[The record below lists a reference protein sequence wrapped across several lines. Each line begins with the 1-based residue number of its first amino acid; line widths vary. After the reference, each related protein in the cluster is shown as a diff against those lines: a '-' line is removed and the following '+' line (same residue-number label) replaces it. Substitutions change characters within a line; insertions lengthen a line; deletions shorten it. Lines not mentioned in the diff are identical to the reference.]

1 VPLVTTPSQRF
12 DELVLDAV
20 EHLEDRWHEELRG
33 LEFAVE
39 EVPPV
44 GDVQVYDDEIE
55 SGGVPLAR
63 LLPGGG
69 GQPPRV
75 VVYRRPL
82 ELRAFDRIDL
92 ADLVHDVVLE
102 EVAHYL
108 GLDPETVDP
117 GWAGGDGD
125 EDDDE

>member
-1 VPLVTTPSQRF
+1 VPLVVSPAQRF

-20 EHLEDRWHEELRG
+20 EHLEERWEEQLRG

-63 LLPGGG
+63 LLPAAADR
-69 GQPPRV
+69 PPRV

-82 ELRAFDRIDL
+82 ELRAFDRTDL

-102 EVAHYL
+102 EVAHFL

-117 GWAGGDGD
+117 GWAGDDD
-125 EDDDE
+125 EDDD

>member
-1 VPLVTTPSQRF
+1 M
-12 DELVLDAV
+12 ELQ
-20 EHLEDRWHEELRG
+20 G

-44 GDVQVYDDEIE
+44 GEAGTFDDEIE

-69 GQPPRV
+69 AHPSRI

-82 ELRAFDRIDL
+82 ELRAIDRTDL
-92 ADLVHDVVLE
+92 ADLVHDVVVE

-117 GWAGGDGD
+117 GWDD
-125 EDDDE
+125 EGDDD